1 MGVVS
6 VGTQASGDQETL
18 FSSRARIT
26 FRATGET
33 DNGLSF
39 GATLRAEQAA
49 IAENGAANAGGT
61 AMIEG
66 TVFVR
71 GAFGTLTMGDITAAL
86 DAATGDLHAVGYT
99 GLTGT
104 DFNYISGTDTGLAYS
119 YSIEGLTVGISMSQ
133 RATNSADETNAF
145 GVSYK
150 FGDYTVAAGYAE
162 KGINEQSSLA
172 FRGAVQGVNFAVV
185 YVDNKKVTGTGAATI
200 DNEIGASIAYTM
212 DALTLTAFSRT
223 VNYFAAGTKDDVYTG
238 IGASYN
244 LGGGARLVAGF
255 SDGGGET
262 NKDNAWDLGMT
273 FSF

>member
-1 MGVVS
+1 MGVVNT
-6 VGTQASGDQETL
+6 GTQLAGDQETT

-26 FRATGET
+26 ARLSGET

-39 GATLRAEQAA
+39 GASFTITGAGDAA
-49 IAENGAANAGGT
+49 ADKPVGQS
-61 AMIEG
+61 
-66 TVFVR
+66 TVFIS
-71 GAFGTLTMGDITAAL
+71 GDFGRLTMGDITAANE
-86 DAATGDLHAVGYT
+86 AATGDVAGVGYAGKT
-99 GLTGT
+99 SHAFTYLATA
-104 DFNYISGTDTGLAYS
+104 DEGLAYS
-119 YSIEGLTVGISMSQ
+119 YSVDGLTVGLSVSE
-133 RATNSADETNAF
+133 RAASSANETSAF

-150 FGDYTVAAGYAE
+150 FGDYTIGAGYAE
-162 KGINEQSSLA
+162 RGINEQSSLA

-185 YVDNKKVTGTGAATI
+185 YLDNKKVTGTDAATI

-223 VNYFAAGTKDDVYTG
+223 VNHFAAGKADDVYTG

-255 SDGGGET
+255 VDGGGET
-262 NKDNAWDLGMT
+262 NKDNYWDLGMT